1 MKKLWVCWVVVL
13 SMATAPAKLEAQTG
27 ILEIIKIGV
36 TKIIKAVDLKIQ
48 RLQNQT
54 IWLQNAQKVL
64 ENTMSKL
71 KLSEISNWTQ
81 RQKNLYARYFDELGQ
96 VKRTIATYQRIRR
109 IIGRQVQLVQESKRA
124 YRLAARDKNFTLQ
137 ELDAMLEVHSGILLE
152 SIKNIDQ
159 VQLAISAFALQLS
172 DAKRLA
178 LINDASDRME
188 QDISDLRQFNQENI
202 KISLQRAK
210 ERNDIEVV
218 KKLYG
223 IR

>member
-13 SMATAPAKLEAQTG
+13 SMAIAPAKLEAQTG

-96 VKRTIATYQRIRR
+96 VKRTIATYQRVRG
-109 IIGRQVQLVQESKRA
+109 IIVRQVQLVQESKRA
-124 YRLAARDKNFTLQ
+124 YRLATRDKNFTLQ

-152 SIKNIDQ
+152 SIKNIDR

-188 QDISDLRQFNQENI
+188 QDFADLRQFNQENI

-210 ERNDIEVV
+210 EKNDIEVV